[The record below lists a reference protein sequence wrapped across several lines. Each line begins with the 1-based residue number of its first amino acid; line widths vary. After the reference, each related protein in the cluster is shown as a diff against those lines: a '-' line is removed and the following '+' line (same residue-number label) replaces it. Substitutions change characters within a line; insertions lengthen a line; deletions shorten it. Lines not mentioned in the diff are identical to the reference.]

1 MSAFFRPWR
10 RRIGVLTLLIAM
22 VFMALWLRSIRTED
36 VVSMKT
42 RNGRFEYLLI
52 SSNSD
57 LRVWRWKTLLHWPN
71 PWYGQFVKWQA
82 RASSSIPAIDIEEPF
97 QHWILFGISSESGP
111 ERHTGRDGT
120 GLRIPY
126 WLIVLHLTLI
136 STSLFLSKSR
146 QP

>member
-57 LRVWRWKTLLHWPN
+57 LRVWRLED
-71 PWYGQFVKWQA
+71 A
-82 RASSSIPAIDIEEPF
+82 
-97 QHWILFGISSESGP
+97 
-111 ERHTGRDGT
+111 
-120 GLRIPY
+120 
-126 WLIVLHLTLI
+126 LTLAE
-136 STSLFLSKSR
+136 SLVWSICQMASASQFINTGNRYRGTFPALDSVWNFF
-146 QP
+146 